1 MYELS
6 VWGDNVTVFF
16 AKARTISTQTENRKH
31 TSQQVPNPLA
41 NSGMKPEV
49 LARARRWHVLGAYT
63 CTSTK
68 IDKKLLPRRCAH
80 FNSDHMYM
88 MYVA

>member
-49 LARARRWHVLGAYT
+49 LARARRWHVLGAY
-63 CTSTK
+63 
-68 IDKKLLPRRCAH
+68 KL
-80 FNSDHMYM
+80 M
-88 MYVA
+88 